1 MNMCVFQVQNEGVSC
16 EFCAKICKS
25 KQGLNRHKAAK
36 HKDQDLV
43 TKPKSQEKNLS
54 HNVLT
59 GLVKDTIDC

>member
-43 TKPKSQEKNLS
+43 TKPKSQEKKCFNWVGEG
-54 HNVLT
+54 HNCE
-59 GLVKDTIDC
+59 DC